1 MRITDLL
8 KPESTNLEA
17 HAQTKKQALDML
29 VDLMAKQGNITDIE
43 TYRQCVYH
51 REEEGSTGVGEGVAI
66 PHAKTPAVSR
76 PGLAFMR
83 VKSGVEFDSLDG
95 QPAKIF
101 FLIAAPDTEDNVH
114 LDVLARLSTLLMD
127 PDFIDG
133 IMNAESTEALFA
145 LIEKA
150 EAEKFAEE
158 AGAEEKAD
166 ETAPADAGGGDSGY
180 QVLAVTACPTGI
192 AHTYMAA
199 ESLEQHAARRNIRI
213 KVETNGQSGVKN
225 ALTDEDIAHAEGI
238 IVAADKYV
246 PMNRFKG
253 KRVVIVKVADGI
265 NKADEL
271 LDRALSGE
279 APIFEGE
286 AGSAAETEAK
296 QEESGARRVYKH
308 LMDGVSHMLP
318 FVIGGG
324 ILIAL
329 AFLFDMDAAGTAKF
343 GSSTPLAAFLKN
355 TGGLAFSFMMPML
368 SGYIASSIADRPG
381 LLVGI
386 IAGAMASAGGSGFF
400 GALIGGFAAG
410 YLILLLKKL
419 FAVLPDSLESLK
431 PILVYPVIGLLITG
445 ALMQFAINPVMASFN
460 KGVTEG
466 LASMGSSSKLL
477 MGFVL
482 GGMMSIDFGG
492 PLNKAAYV
500 FGTASLAGADGSAV
514 SSPFMASVMVGGMVP
529 PVAIALATQ
538 CFRSKFTKKDRSSFV
553 STLVMGLAFITE
565 GAIPFAAEDP
575 VRVIPSCAI
584 GAAVAGA
591 LSMFFGCTIP
601 APHGGIF
608 VFGVVHNWPMYFVA
622 LLAGS
627 VVGAVL
633 LGILKRPVKE
643 EA

>member
-1 MRITDLL
+1 MKITDLL
-8 KPESTNLEA
+8 KKESILLEG
-17 HAQTKKQALDML
+17 HATDKINALHTL
-29 VDLMAKQGNITDIE
+29 VGLMAKQGNVADVD
-43 TYRQCVYH
+43 TYEACVLK

-66 PHAKTPAVSR
+66 PHAKTGAVTR

-83 VKSGVEFDSLDG
+83 CLDGVEFDSLDG
-95 QPAKIF
+95 QPAKLF
-101 FLIAAPDTEDNVH
+101 FLIAAPESKDNVH
-114 LDVLARLSTLLMD
+114 LDVLSRLSTLLMD

-133 IMNAESTEALFA
+133 LMAVKNEDELFA
-145 LIEKA
+145 LITKA
-150 EAEKFAEE
+150 ETEKFADE
-158 AGAEEKAD
+158 APPAEPS
-166 ETAPADAGGGDSGY
+166 APAAAAEKKGTY

-199 ESLEQHAARRNIRI
+199 ESLEQHAMKRGISI
-213 KVETNGQSGVKN
+213 KVETNGQSGVKH
-225 ALTDEDIAHAEGI
+225 ALTSEEIKGAEGI

-265 NKADEL
+265 NKADAL
-271 LDRALSGE
+271 LDEALSGKV
-279 APIFEGE
+279 PIFEGE
-286 AGSAAETEAK
+286 TNRSEAAAEETA
-296 QEESGARRVYKH
+296 ESGVRKIYKH

-329 AFLFDMDAAGTAKF
+329 AFLADMGAAGTAQF
-343 GSSTPLAAFLKN
+343 GSSTPFAAFLKN
-355 TGGLAFSFMMPML
+355 TGGMAFGFMMPML
-368 SGYIASSIADRPG
+368 AGFISQSIADRPG

-386 IAGAMASAGGSGFF
+386 MAGALASAGGSGFF

-419 FAVLPDSLESLK
+419 VSGLPQSLESLK
-431 PILVYPVIGLLITG
+431 PILIYPVIGLLLIG
-445 ALMQFAINPVMASFN
+445 ALMTGVINPVMASFN
-460 KGVTEG
+460 QWVTGSLAHMGGV
-466 LASMGSSSKLL
+466 SKVL
-477 MGFVL
+477 MGFIL

-514 SSPFMASVMVGGMVP
+514 SSPFMAAVMIGGMVP

-538 CFRSKFTKKDRSSFV
+538 CFRSKFTDKDRKSFV
-553 STLVMGLAFITE
+553 STFVMGLAFITE

-575 VRVIPSCAI
+575 MRVIPSCAI

-591 LSMFFGCTIP
+591 LSMYFGCSVP

-608 VFGVVHNWPMYFVA
+608 VFGVVQNAGMYLISLA
-622 LLAGS
+622 AGS
-627 VVGAVL
+627 VLGAVL
-633 LGILKRPVKE
+633 LGMLKKKI
-643 EA
+643 